1 MCLEIKENDK
11 SLQHDEH
18 EVVYQSNWVVNN
30 FSQHLLVLMAYCN
43 LTIQHLVILHYTIFG
58 VVMLQIGC
66 N

>member
-1 MCLEIKENDK
+1 MCLEIKENDR

-30 FSQHLLVLMAYCN
+30 FFANYFGFMAYCII
-43 LTIQHLVILHYTIFG
+43 TIQHLVILLYTIFG
-58 VVMLQIGC
+58 VVMLQLGC